1 MTWAQVL
8 DELASV
14 RADPKRHE
22 RKRQG
27 SRPGGDEVRIQPEK
41 FRDAQVKLDDS
52 TLEDVALPEPDA
64 LTHDAAFFRNI
75 ERRGFH
81 GGLLNGLRDYY
92 R

>member
-1 MTWAQVL
+1 MTWAQVQ

-27 SRPGGDEVRIQPEK
+27 SRPGGREVRIQPEK
-41 FRDAQVKLDDS
+41 PWDAKVKLDAPA
-52 TLEDVALPEPDA
+52 LGDVALPEPDA

-81 GGLLNGLRDYY
+81 GGVLDGLRDYY